1 MTPEERAATLE
12 QIAEEVRVC
21 TACRLHRGRTRAVPG
36 EGHPDTEVVF
46 VGEGPGQN
54 EDQQGRP
61 FVGAAGG
68 LLQELLARVG
78 WRRDEVFIT
87 NVVKCRPP
95 ANRDPEPDEI
105 AACGGFLRRQ
115 LEVLD
120 PAVIV
125 TLGRFSLG
133 TFMPGAKISTAHGTV
148 RQVDPA
154 TGASSAVVFAMYHP
168 AAAFRQAALKETLVA
183 DMANLPQVLLDA
195 RAARPAGTGETVAH
209 EEPRAAHPLEDE
221 STEREA
227 SEATTTGTDIPAP
240 PPAEAGGEPAAASGL
255 EPAPGPAETAVEPAP
270 AAVAVVAAPIRESSD
285 GDAPD
290 PHGHATGPA
299 SGDSEAVTRPEPA
312 FATAGEGARTGTG
325 TAAEPGAGAPNP
337 ALDQTAPDRLDADD
351 LDALARPPISGAGAN
366 DERDQTD
373 QMTLF

>member
-1 MTPEERAATLE
+1 VTPEERTAALE
-12 QIAEEVRVC
+12 RIAEEVRVC
-21 TACRLHRGRTRAVPG
+21 TACRLHGGRTRAVPG

-68 LLQELLARVG
+68 LLQELLTRVG

-95 ANRDPEPDEI
+95 GNRDPEPDEI
-105 AACGGFLRRQ
+105 AACSGFLRRQ

-148 RQVDPA
+148 RPVDRA
-154 TGASSAVVFAMYHP
+154 TGASSAVAFAMYHP

-195 RAARPAGTGETVAH
+195 RAARSAATGETVAH
-209 EEPRAAHPLEDE
+209 EEPRAAHALEDE
-221 STEREA
+221 STERRA
-227 SEATTTGTDIPAP
+227 NEATTTGTDVVPAP
-240 PPAEAGGEPAAASGL
+240 LPAATMGEPTAASGSEPSPGPADIVA
-255 EPAPGPAETAVEPAP
+255 EPAPV
-270 AAVAVVAAPIRESSD
+270 AVAMIAAPIGGSSD
-285 GDAPD
+285 ADALDVDGQSP
-290 PHGHATGPA
+290 GTA
-299 SGDSEAVTRPEPA
+299 SGDPGTGTRPEPGSIP
-312 FATAGEGARTGTG
+312 GEGTRTGT
-325 TAAEPGAGAPNP
+325 ASAGAAGTVTPYP
-337 ALDQTAPDRLDADD
+337 PLDQTVPDRLDADD
-351 LDALARPPISGAGAN
+351 LEALARPAVVGAGAN

>member
-1 MTPEERAATLE
+1 MTPEERSAALGR
-12 QIAEEVRVC
+12 IADEVRTC

-68 LLQELLARVG
+68 LLEELLGRIG

-95 ANRDPEPDEI
+95 GNRDPEPDEI
-105 AACGGFLRRQ
+105 AACSGFLRRQ
-115 LEVLD
+115 LEILD

-133 TFMPGAKISTAHGTV
+133 TFMPGAKISSTHGTV
-148 RQVDPA
+148 RAVDPA
-154 TGASSAVVFAMYHP
+154 TGASSAVALAMYHP
-168 AAAFRQAALKETLVA
+168 AAAFRQANLRDTLVA

-195 RAARPAGTGETVAH
+195 RAARVAAGDAKDGVEDGATRPMEDGSTESQASAVATPHRPPDAGTDLAGSPGA
-209 EEPRAAHPLEDE
+209 
-221 STEREA
+221 
-227 SEATTTGTDIPAP
+227 PAP
-240 PPAEAGGEPAAASGL
+240 AAL
-255 EPAPGPAETAVEPAP
+255 PGPVAETAVVGPGTPGA
-270 AAVAVVAAPIRESSD
+270 S
-285 GDAPD
+285 PD
-290 PHGHATGPA
+290 TGGPA
-299 SGDSEAVTRPEPA
+299 VSEGPATDEPTVDRPPQSDPLPESVDLPEPA
-312 FATAGEGARTGTG
+312 RLPEPEEIEALTEIAAAAADAATP
-325 TAAEPGAGAPNP
+325 PG
-337 ALDQTAPDRLDADD
+337 
-351 LDALARPPISGAGAN
+351 
-366 DERDQTD
+366 ERDETD

>member
-1 MTPEERAATLE
+1 VTPEERAAALE
-12 QIAEEVRVC
+12 RIAEEVRVC

-68 LLQELLARVG
+68 LLQELLSRVG

-95 ANRDPEPDEI
+95 GNRDPEPDEI

-148 RQVDPA
+148 RPVDRG
-154 TGASSAVVFAMYHP
+154 TGASSAVAFAMYHP

-195 RAARPAGTGETVAH
+195 RAARSAATGETVAH

-227 SEATTTGTDIPAP
+227 NEATTTGTDVVPAP
-240 PPAEAGGEPAAASGL
+240 LPAATMGVPTAASGSETSPGPADIIT
-255 EPAPGPAETAVEPAP
+255 EPAPE
-270 AAVAVVAAPIRESSD
+270 AAAIAAPIGGSSEA
-285 GDAPD
+285 DAPD
-290 PHGHATGPA
+290 LDGRQPGVA
-299 SGDSEAVTRPEPA
+299 SGDQGRGTRPEPDSIP
-312 FATAGEGARTGTG
+312 GEGTRTGT
-325 TAAEPGAGAPNP
+325 ASAGVAGVVTPSP
-337 ALDQTAPDRLDADD
+337 PLDQTAPDRLDADD
-351 LDALARPPISGAGAN
+351 LEALARPAVVGAGTN

>member
-1 MTPEERAATLE
+1 MTPEQRAAALE
-12 QIAEEVRVC
+12 RIAEEVRVC

-68 LLQELLARVG
+68 LLQELLGRVG

-95 ANRDPEPDEI
+95 GNRDPEPDEI
-105 AACGGFLRRQ
+105 SACGGFLRRQ

-148 RQVDPA
+148 RAVDRA
-154 TGASSAVVFAMYHP
+154 TGASSAVAFAMYHP

-195 RAARPAGTGETVAH
+195 RAARPVATGETVAH

-227 SEATTTGTDIPAP
+227 SEATTTGADVVTAP
-240 PPAEAGGEPAAASGL
+240 LPAEAMGEPTAAAGS
-255 EPAPGPAETAVEPAP
+255 EPAPGTAEIIVEPAP
-270 AAVAVVAAPIRESSD
+270 VAVGMVAAPIRGSAD
-285 GDAPD
+285 GDPVDVEPAP
-290 PHGHATGPA
+290 GTA
-299 SGDSEAVTRPEPA
+299 SGEHEPA
-312 FATAGEGARTGTG
+312 PSASTPGEGTRTG
-325 TAAEPGAGAPNP
+325 TAAAGAAGALP
-337 ALDQTAPDRLDADD
+337 AYPPLDQTTPDRLDADD
-351 LDALARPPISGAGAN
+351 LEALARPAVVDAGAN

>member
-1 MTPEERAATLE
+1 MTPEERAAALE
-12 QIAEEVRVC
+12 RIAEEVRVC

-68 LLQELLARVG
+68 LLQELLGRVG

-95 ANRDPEPDEI
+95 GNRDPEPDEI

-148 RQVDPA
+148 RPVDRA
-154 TGASSAVVFAMYHP
+154 TGASSAVAFAMYHP

-195 RAARPAGTGETVAH
+195 RAVRSAATGETVAR

-227 SEATTTGTDIPAP
+227 SEATTTGTDAVAAEL
-240 PPAEAGGEPAAASGL
+240 PAEVMQVPPAASGT
-255 EPAPGPAETAVEPAP
+255 EPGPHP
-270 AAVAVVAAPIRESSD
+270 AALIAEPGAGATAVVAAPIRTSTGGDARD

-290 PHGHATGPA
+290 GQHAPGAVPA
-299 SGDSEAVTRPEPA
+299 DPGTAHTRPCV
-312 FATAGEGARTGTG
+312 R
-325 TAAEPGAGAPNP
+325 GAGQPGR
-337 ALDQTAPDRLDADD
+337 DR
-351 LDALARPPISGAGAN
+351 
-366 DERDQTD
+366 
-373 QMTLF
+373 